1 MIKRFLEWGDQ
12 EISVGDFIGLAFIT
26 ALVTVALCPSLLIL
40 VDVLN

>member
-26 ALVTVALCPSLLIL
+26 ALVTVALCLSLLIL